1 MIRTKSCLSLFALF
15 FLLPVSANAQQGA
28 INNGLNYLQASQLT
42 DGSWSSSVVTN
53 YYVTNE
59 VFSI

>member
-1 MIRTKSCLSLFALF
+1 MIRTKSCLPLFALF

-28 INNGLNYLQASQLT
+28 INNGLKYLQASHLT

-53 YYVTNE
+53 
-59 VFSI
+59 